1 MSVRRV
7 VTGHDD
13 AGKAVVVSDEVIE
26 PTDPEFAPKW
36 SIWAADA
43 PVVLPDAGA
52 APAFAGPLVPRPGGV
67 HVVVLTFPP
76 GFNPDVM
83 FDTSDPVAAAGV
95 AREQMATAFAM
106 VPDPNPP
113 GSYGTP
119 PGFTGMHA
127 TASVDCMLQLSG
139 EAVLVLEDTEVRL
152 TAGDWVVI
160 NGVVHAWRNDGDE
173 PAVLVGVIAGADH
186 DGVPVRKASA

>member
-1 MSVRRV
+1 MRVRRV

-13 AGKAVVVSDEVIE
+13 TGKAIVVSDDDVD

-43 PVVLPDAGA
+43 AVSLPDGGDV
-52 APAFAGPLVPRPGGV
+52 PGFAGPLVPHPGGV
-67 HVVVLTFPP
+67 HVLILTFPP

-83 FDTSDPVAAAGV
+83 FDTSDPVAAAEAARQQTAASV
-95 AREQMATAFAM
+95 AV

-113 GSYGTP
+113 GTYGTL

-127 TASVDCMLQLSG
+127 TASVDAMMQLTG
-139 EAVLVLEDTEVRL
+139 ESVLVLEDTEVRL
-152 TAGDWVVI
+152 APGDWAVV

-173 PAVLVGVIAGADH
+173 PAVLLAIVVGADH
-186 DGVPVRKASA
+186 QGVPERRTA